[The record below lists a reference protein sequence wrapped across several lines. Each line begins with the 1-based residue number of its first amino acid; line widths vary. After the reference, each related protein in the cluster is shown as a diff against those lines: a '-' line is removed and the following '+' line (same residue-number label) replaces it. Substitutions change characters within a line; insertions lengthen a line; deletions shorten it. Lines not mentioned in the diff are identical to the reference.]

1 MGGDFCVGSHFI
13 HFCVIERSAMI
24 VSIRFV
30 AFMLWFFFADTFIRL
45 GYYSL
50 CYNNQYE
57 ITRGVTATFT
67 SKLSIIFHFLRRA
80 GAARRCRLAGGDGL
94 LGDLSENCERSSAA
108 SSSSSSSSSRG

>member
-1 MGGDFCVGSHFI
+1 
-13 HFCVIERSAMI
+13 MI

-94 LGDLSENCERSSAA
+94 LGDGLLGDLSENCERSSAA